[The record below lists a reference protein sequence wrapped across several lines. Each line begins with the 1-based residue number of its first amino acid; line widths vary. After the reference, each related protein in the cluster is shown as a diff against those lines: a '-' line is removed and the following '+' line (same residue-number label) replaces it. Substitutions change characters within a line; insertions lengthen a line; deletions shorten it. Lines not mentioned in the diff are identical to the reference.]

1 MPSAKQIKARKEFA
15 KRVKRGDFRKAKKSK
30 LHLTKG
36 DTVSH
41 QMIKGKMW
49 TSVTSKGAK
58 SNPHG
63 KTNFT
68 LADYEKNEDI
78 NYHAEN
84 ALELVKKY
92 GTKAEIKKIEAINK
106 RHHARGHLLHEE
118 GILRLKI
125 SDKYYDRLVA
135 DSKK

>member
-1 MPSAKQIKARKEFA
+1 MPSAKQIAWRKKFA
-15 KRVKRGDFRKAKKSK
+15 KMSKAGKFKKSKTKISRKAQLGMGMRAYQNAKKSI
-30 LHLTKG
+30 
-36 DTVSH
+36 S
-41 QMIKGKMW
+41 
-49 TSVTSKGAK
+49 
-58 SNPHG
+58 HG

-68 LADYEKNEDI
+68 LAEFEKNEDI

-92 GTKAEIKKIEAINK
+92 GTKSEIKKIEAINK
-106 RHHARGHLLHEE
+106 RHKKE
-118 GILRLKI
+118 GRLAHDQWKKRVEI

>member
-1 MPSAKQIKARKEFA
+1 MASAKQIAWRKKFARMA
-15 KRVKRGDFRKAKKSK
+15 KSGKFKKSK
-30 LHLTKG
+30 K
-36 DTVSH
+36 
-41 QMIKGKMW
+41 
-49 TSVTSKGAK
+49 AK
-58 SNPHG
+58 SSISHG

-68 LADYEKNEDI
+68 LAEFEKNEDI

-92 GTKAEIKKIEAINK
+92 GTKSEIKKIEAINK
-106 RHHARGHLLHEE
+106 RHKKE
-118 GILRLKI
+118 GRLAHDQWKKRVEI

>member
-1 MPSAKQIKARKEFA
+1 MASAKQIAWRKKFARMSKAGVFRKG
-15 KRVKRGDFRKAKKSK
+15 KKAKKS
-30 LHLTKG
+30 
-36 DTVSH
+36 S
-41 QMIKGKMW
+41 
-49 TSVTSKGAK
+49 S
-58 SNPHG
+58 HG

-68 LADYEKNEDI
+68 LLDFEKNEDM
-78 NYHAEN
+78 NYHGKN

-125 SDKYYDRLVA
+125 SDKYYKNLVA

>member
-1 MPSAKQIKARKEFA
+1 MPSAKQIAWRKKFARMSKAGAFKKKQSQSKSA
-15 KRVKRGDFRKAKKSK
+15 KNPK
-30 LHLTKG
+30 T
-36 DTVSH
+36 
-41 QMIKGKMW
+41 I
-49 TSVTSKGAK
+49 GAK

-106 RHHARGHLLHEE
+106 RHHARGFLEHGDSQKRYL
-118 GILRLKI
+118 I
-125 SDKYYDRLVA
+125 SDKYYKNLVA
-135 DSKK
+135 ESKK

>member
-1 MPSAKQIKARKEFA
+1 MASAKQIAWRKKFARMSKAGKF
-15 KRVKRGDFRKAKKSK
+15 KKSK
-30 LHLTKG
+30 K
-36 DTVSH
+36 
-41 QMIKGKMW
+41 
-49 TSVTSKGAK
+49 TSSK

-68 LADYEKNEDI
+68 LAEFEKNEDI

-92 GTKAEIKKIEAINK
+92 GTKSEIKKIEAINK
-106 RHHARGHLLHEE
+106 RHKKE
-118 GILRLKI
+118 GRLAHDQWKKRVEI